1 METNPNNSHYRTSDT
16 ALAAYFQIEGFQIID
31 VDPSGQR
38 TIFVFNAQENDTKIL
53 ELKRI
58 FDIGK
63 ARVEPSI
70 YLRTYKVLTRQARDG
85 GV

>member
-1 METNPNNSHYRTSDT
+1 MENNNTHFRTSDT
-16 ALAAYFQIEGFQIID
+16 ALAAYIQIEGFQIID
-31 VDPSGQR
+31 IDPSGQR
-38 TIFVFNAQENDTKIL
+38 TVFVFNTQDSDPKIL
-53 ELKRI
+53 ELKRL
-58 FDIGK
+58 FDIAK